1 MTIQKWGA
9 LASLFLPA
17 GFLVAPLIYLVGDLR
32 NPLGPFG
39 YTLADFLYGP
49 LWAAC
54 IIIAIFALRERIG
67 EHAGRRMSLAL
78 LAAAL
83 AGGAMVLVACIRA
96 ANRQYHLGHP
106 DLQLE
111 ESIPVLVV
119 WSTIVA
125 GTTAAGW
132 HFLGWALL
140 LLGSAAWT
148 SALLP
153 RALAVLYLAGGIAA
167 LLVYLFP
174 ELEGAAAL
182 LGVLWAVWQGII
194 LWQSTPTAAP
204 APKPTTPHPV

>member
-1 MTIQKWGA
+1 MTMQKWGG
-9 LASLFLPA
+9 LASFLLPA

-32 NPLGPFG
+32 NPLGPLG
-39 YTLADFLYGP
+39 YALADFLYGP
-49 LWAAC
+49 VWAASL
-54 IIIAIFALRERIG
+54 ITAVFALRERSG
-67 EHAGRRMSLAL
+67 ERASNRMALAL
-78 LAAAL
+78 LAAVL

-106 DLQLE
+106 ELQLE

-119 WSTIVA
+119 WTTIVA
-125 GTTAAGW
+125 GITAAGW

-148 SALLP
+148 TALLP
-153 RALAVLYLAGGIAA
+153 RALSVLYLAGGIAA
-167 LLVYLFP
+167 LFVYVFP

-194 LWQSTPTAAP
+194 LWQSGPTA
-204 APKPTTPHPV
+204 TPEPSVAVQT